1 MNPTTSI
8 FHGARRG
15 LAILAGVVAFTLI
28 VVLGGVFLRAQMEQD
43 RLDAQASI
51 NGWQAQLTQ
60 KKDDLGNI
68 ASHIAEYDALKQKGV
83 VGRADREG
91 WVEQFVAAKE
101 ALGPIR
107 GQFTYAL
114 APPVA
119 LGDDAQAVDGAAPS
133 LDAPLMHDLAFEV
146 EGLHEEEL
154 LRLIREL
161 RNKAKGQ
168 FRVERCLLESP
179 LPSGMSAK
187 CVLRF
192 FTLPDDAHIV
202 PQGAQ

>member
-1 MNPTTSI
+1 MNPTASI

-15 LAILAGVVAFTLI
+15 LALLAGVVAFTLI
-28 VVLGGVFLRAQMEQD
+28 VVLGGVFLRAKMEQD

-51 NGWQAQLTQ
+51 SGWHNQLTQ
-60 KKDDLGNI
+60 KQDDLENI
-68 ASHIAEYDALKQKGV
+68 ARHIAEYDALKQKGV

-101 ALGPIR
+101 GLGLIR
-107 GQFTYAL
+107 GQFTYSL

-119 LGDDAQAVDGAAPS
+119 LGGDPQAIDGAAPPQ
-133 LDAPLMHDLAFEV
+133 DAPLMHDLAFEI

-154 LRLIREL
+154 LRLIRDF
-161 RNKAKGQ
+161 RSKARGQ
-168 FRVERCLLESP
+168 FRVERCQLESP
-179 LPSGMSAK
+179 LPTGMSAK